1 MLEKLHE
8 SDHDIVTFGF

>member
-8 SDHDIVTFGF
+8 SDHDIVTFGV